1 MFWADKTHF
10 YSATDCL
17 HTGSPCPAAVRLIN
31 KLSEA
36 LSKAETVTTANFEI
50 TGQTRLPGCPA
61 ATRIA
66 SHSIVQAMNSS
77 AYFAV
82 SQKLPT
88 ANNLMILPMR
98 FFLWEIQGT
107 SSARC
112 KNAPAPWL
120 RQTRTQQPPQTPST
134 RA

>member
-50 TGQTRLPGCPA
+50 TGQTRLPGCHKNCQSQYCASHELIRVFCGVTETADRQQLDDFADAVFSVGNSGHIIGQMQERPCALAQANPNPA
-61 ATRIA
+61 A
-66 SHSIVQAMNSS
+66 
-77 AYFAV
+77 
-82 SQKLPT
+82 PT
-88 ANNLMILPMR
+88 N
-98 FFLWEIQGT
+98 T
-107 SSARC
+107 
-112 KNAPAPWL
+112 KH
-120 RQTRTQQPPQTPST
+120 
-134 RA
+134 